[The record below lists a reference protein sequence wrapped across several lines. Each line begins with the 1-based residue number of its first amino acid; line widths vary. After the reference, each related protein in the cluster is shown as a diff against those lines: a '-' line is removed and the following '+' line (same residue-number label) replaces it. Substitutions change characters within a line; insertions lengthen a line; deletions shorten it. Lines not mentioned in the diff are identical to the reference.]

1 LLLPR
6 EVTFDNVATVFET
19 TEDIDDDVVSGDL
32 INLIFKHI
40 KIYKDFSFIVHIILK
55 QIYILL
61 TFLFLI

>member
-1 LLLPR
+1 MLLPR

-19 TEDIDDDVVSGDL
+19 TEDIVVSGDL
-32 INLIFKHI
+32 IKLIFKYI
-40 KIYKDFSFIVHIILK
+40 KIYKEFSFIVHIILK

>member
-1 LLLPR
+1 MLLPR

-19 TEDIDDDVVSGDL
+19 TEDIVVSGDL
-32 INLIFKHI
+32 IKLIFKYI

>member
-1 LLLPR
+1 MLLSC

-19 TEDIDDDVVSGDL
+19 TEDIVVSGDL
-32 INLIFKHI
+32 IKLIFKYI
-40 KIYKDFSFIVHIILK
+40 KIYKEFSFIVHIILK

>member
-6 EVTFDNVATVFET
+6 EVIFDNVATVFET
-19 TEDIDDDVVSGDL
+19 TEDIVVSGDL
-32 INLIFKHI
+32 IKLIFKYI

>member
-19 TEDIDDDVVSGDL
+19 TEDIVVSGDL
-32 INLIFKHI
+32 IKLIFKYI
-40 KIYKDFSFIVHIILK
+40 KIYKEFSFIVHIILK

>member
-19 TEDIDDDVVSGDL
+19 TEDIVVSGDL
-32 INLIFKHI
+32 IKLIFKYI

>member
-6 EVTFDNVATVFET
+6 EVTFDNVATVFEI

-32 INLIFKHI
+32 IKLIFKYI

>member
-1 LLLPR
+1 MLLPR
-6 EVTFDNVATVFET
+6 EVTFDNVATIFET
-19 TEDIDDDVVSGDL
+19 TEDIVVSGDL
-32 INLIFKHI
+32 IKLIFKYI